1 MSNNLFKNLKI
12 VDLST
17 VLAGPSVA
25 TFFAE
30 LGASVIKV
38 ENPKTGGDVTRT
50 WKLKSEDANSNVS
63 AYFSSVNFNKEYIE
77 LDIVSEEGYTALL
90 KLISDADILITNFK
104 YGDDAKFKLTSEE
117 VRAINP
123 SIIYAKLKGFDSI
136 PERVAYDVVLQ
147 AETGYMHMNGTQESG
162 PVKMPVAMMDVL
174 AAHQLKEGILCALIQ
189 KAKTGKGA
197 VVECSLE
204 KAGLASLVNQA
215 TNYLMGGQVA
225 ESMGSLHPNIA
236 PYGDIFYCTDERAI
250 VLAVGSQKQFE
261 KLCELLGDSSIASN
275 ALFANN
281 QLRLSNRKEM
291 CEQLQMLFNK
301 QSRDYW
307 MEQFIKHHI
316 PAGAIKKMD
325 EVMQNSVVND
335 MLLEEEI
342 SGLVTKR
349 LASVAFAIKS
359 L

>member
-1 MSNNLFKNLKI
+1 MQKIFEGLKV

-25 TFFAE
+25 SFFAE

-50 WKLKSEDANSNVS
+50 WKLKTEEANSNIS
-63 AYFSSVNFNKEYIE
+63 AYFSSVNFNKEYVE
-77 LDIVSEEGYTALL
+77 LDIASEEGYAALQ
-90 KLISDADILITNFK
+90 KFISNADILITNFK
-104 YGDDAKFKLTSEE
+104 HGDDVKFKLTSEE

-147 AETGYMHMNGTQESG
+147 AETGYMYMNGTQESG

-197 VVECSLE
+197 VAECSLE

-225 ESMGSLHPNIA
+225 ERMGSLHPNIA
-236 PYGDIFYCTDERAI
+236 PYGDIFYCNDEKAI

-261 KLCELLGDSSIASN
+261 KLCELLGDAYIGSN
-275 ALFANN
+275 ALFSNN

-291 CEQLQMLFNK
+291 CTQLQVHFKK

-325 EVMQNSVVND
+325 EVMQNDLASE

-342 SGLVTKR
+342 NGVATKR
-349 LASVAFAIKS
+349 LASVAFALKE

>member
-1 MSNNLFKNLKI
+1 MNNLFKDLKV

-38 ENPKTGGDVTRT
+38 ENPKTDGDVTRT
-50 WKLKSEDANSNVS
+50 WKLKTEDANSNVS
-63 AYFSSVNFNKEYIE
+63 TYFSSVNFNKEYVE
-77 LDIVSEEGYTALL
+77 LDIASQEGYAALQ
-90 KLISDADILITNFK
+90 KFISEADILITNFK
-104 YGDDAKFKLTSEE
+104 HGDDVKFKLSSEE
-117 VRAINP
+117 VRSINP

-162 PVKMPVAMMDVL
+162 PVKMPIAMMDVL

-189 KAKTGKGA
+189 KSKTGNGA
-197 VVECSLE
+197 IVECSLE

-215 TNYLMGGQVA
+215 TNYLMGGHVA
-225 ESMGSLHPNIA
+225 ERMGSLHPNIA
-236 PYGDIFYCTDERAI
+236 PYGDIFYCSDEKAI

-261 KLCELLGDSSIASN
+261 KLCELLGDARIATN

-291 CEQLQMLFNK
+291 CEQLQVLFQQ
-301 QSRDYW
+301 QSRHYW
-307 MEQFIKHHI
+307 MEQFITRHI
-316 PAGAIKKMD
+316 PAGAIKRMD
-325 EVMQNSVVND
+325 EVMQNDVVNQ

-342 SGLVTKR
+342 NGVSTKR
-349 LASVAFAIKS
+349 LASVAFA
-359 L
+359 LREL